1 MRIERRERVETADE
15 IFRSAFRLFILFSRS
30 FSALVVEIEDCFKL
44 QSALVIIRGD
54 EDGKLGYT

>member
-1 MRIERRERVETADE
+1 MKYFARRFVY
-15 IFRSAFRLFILFSRS
+15 LFCFL
-30 FSALVVEIEDCFKL
+30 ALIVGIEDCFKL